1 MFTLL
6 NSDHLGLKAVK
17 KNICGCHM
25 PACLPYPMAACG
37 GADGLRPPP
46 FSQHRGD
53 NIFRGLGGTMNG
65 IKKKT
70 VSGVPLVP
78 NINLLKRG
86 GFGNLTTFKRL
97 IMQLHGEFLSAG
109 LRISGSVQWRRMGVK
124 MRQSQ

>member
-65 IKKKT
+65 IKK
-70 VSGVPLVP
+70 
-78 NINLLKRG
+78 NC
-86 GFGNLTTFKRL
+86 FGSPIGTKY
-97 IMQLHGEFLSAG
+97 
-109 LRISGSVQWRRMGVK
+109 K
-124 MRQSQ
+124 PSQKGWIWKSHNFQEVNHAVTW